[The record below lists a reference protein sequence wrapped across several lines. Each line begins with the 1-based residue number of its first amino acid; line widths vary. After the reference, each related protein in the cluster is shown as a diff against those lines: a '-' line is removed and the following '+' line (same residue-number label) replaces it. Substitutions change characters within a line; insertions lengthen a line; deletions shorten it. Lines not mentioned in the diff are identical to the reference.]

1 MESHEKTGRSA
12 ASVAKPENALDTAH
26 AQFERAAELL
36 GLEPGVA
43 AMLRTPQREL
53 NVRFPVKM
61 DDGSLRCF
69 TGYRVQH
76 NDARGPNKGGIRF
89 APYVDLDEVR
99 ALAMWMTWKCA
110 VVNIPYG
117 GAKGG
122 VICDPRAL
130 SLREIEEVTRRYTNA
145 ISPVIGPDTDILA
158 PDIGTTPQVMAWIM
172 DAYSK
177 LRGHSVPAIVTGK
190 PLHVGGSA
198 GRTEA
203 TGRGVMLSVREAYR
217 AFGWD
222 FENAVVAIQGF
233 GNAGT
238 FTALAAQEM
247 GCKVV
252 AVSNSKGGIYSSHG
266 LDIPRLIVH
275 VREHG
280 TLDGFDNAD
289 RLTNQELLG
298 LSCDVLAPC
307 ALENQLTRETA
318 PAVQARLVAEAAN
331 GPTTPEGDA
340 ILADKNV
347 RVIPDILCNAGGV
360 VVSYFEWVQGRQGLF
375 WDEAEIAQRLERV
388 MLRSFHDVYDA
399 AVRRSVD
406 LRTAALC
413 LAIGR
418 AAEAMRTRG
427 L

>member
-1 MESHEKTGRSA
+1 
-12 ASVAKPENALDTAH
+12 
-26 AQFERAAELL
+26 
-36 GLEPGVA
+36 
-43 AMLRTPQREL
+43 
-53 NVRFPVKM
+53 
-61 DDGSLRCF
+61 
-69 TGYRVQH
+69 
-76 NDARGPNKGGIRF
+76 
-89 APYVDLDEVR
+89 
-99 ALAMWMTWKCA
+99 
-110 VVNIPYG
+110 
-117 GAKGG
+117 
-122 VICDPRAL
+122 
-130 SLREIEEVTRRYTNA
+130 
-145 ISPVIGPDTDILA
+145 
-158 PDIGTTPQVMAWIM
+158 
-172 DAYSK
+172 
-177 LRGHSVPAIVTGK
+177 
-190 PLHVGGSA
+190 
-198 GRTEA
+198 
-203 TGRGVMLSVREAYR
+203 
-217 AFGWD
+217 
-222 FENAVVAIQGF
+222 
-233 GNAGT
+233 
-238 FTALAAQEM
+238 M

-418 AAEAMRTRG
+418 VAEAMRTRG
-427 L
+427 V